1 MFNLIKVGIVGAT
14 GYTGVELVR
23 ILSRHPEVQLV
34 ALTSRSYAGQPYYRA
49 YPHLY
54 QYTDLICTELDI
66 DELAANT
73 DVVFTALPHGHSMDI
88 AAAMLQRNK
97 KVVDLGAD
105 FRLDDHHQY
114 QQWYQVEHSAPELL
128 SQGVYGLTEINR
140 QKIAQTNLVANP
152 GCYPTTAILGLAP
165 LLKHNVID
173 PQNIIIDSK
182 SGVSGAGRGLS
193 LKTHYCE
200 TNDNLQAYGVTT
212 HRHTPEIEQELSKLA
227 GCDVQVNFTPH
238 LIPMT
243 RGMLSTIY
251 VNLKEKFT
259 FEQLQQLYSQFYQ
272 KDYFI
277 KLLPAGMLPQ
287 TKAVAGSNFCQI
299 ALVPDQ
305 RTGRLIILVA
315 IDNLLKGAAGQ
326 AIQNMN
332 VMFGLD
338 EKTGLDMPALYP

>member
-1 MFNLIKVGIVGAT
+1 MIKVGIVGAT
-14 GYTGVELVR
+14 GYTGAELVR
-23 ILSRHPEVQLV
+23 ILSRHQGVELV
-34 ALTSRSYAGQPYYRA
+34 ALTSRSYAGQPYYQA

-54 QYTDLICTELDI
+54 QYTDLVCSELDI
-66 DELAANT
+66 SQLAKET

-88 AAAMLQRNK
+88 AVAMLRNGK

-105 FRLDDHHQY
+105 FRLDDHTKY
-114 QQWYQVEHSAPELL
+114 QQWYNVEHTAPELL
-128 SQGVYGLTEINR
+128 QQGVYGLTEINR
-140 QKIAQTNLVANP
+140 ANIAQSDLVANP

-165 LLKHNVID
+165 LLKHHLID
-173 PQNIIIDSK
+173 HQNIIIDSK
-182 SGVSGAGRGLS
+182 SGVSGAGRSLS
-193 LKTHYCE
+193 LKAHYCE
-200 TNDNLQAYGVTT
+200 ANDNLQAYGVTT

-227 GCDVQVNFTPH
+227 AGEVVVNFTPH

-251 VNLKEKFT
+251 VNLQQEMT
-259 FEQLQQLYSQFYQ
+259 TEQLQQLYKEFYHD
-272 KDYFI
+272 DYFVR
-277 KLLPAGMLPQ
+277 LLPAGMLPQ
-287 TKAVAGSNFCQI
+287 TKGVAGSNFCDL

-315 IDNLLKGAAGQ
+315 IDNLVKGAAGQ
-326 AIQNMN
+326 AVQNMN